1 MTTFKIHDETMQLKT
16 WAVLARTI
24 RSKSPYMDRTGLRQS
39 RRVSGMMTHSQEI
52 KNYGQV
58 FIYMQKGIKTAV
70 PDIRK
75 IVKSVYA
82 IQGMERKFR
91 LYLAAFGD
99 SDIMA
104 HPRPY
109 NIYNYKRSILSV
121 VENLVEQ
128 DNDHPPYLLNT
139 LDINSC
145 LNRSMR
151 TKINKNDLVLI
162 IVAEFDAVHFSESV
176 METLSAHR
184 NSYILCVDQEIQGK
198 TIEKFN
204 FYEQRTKSMSFLQKE
219 ISPILTEIRI
229 MMKPDD
235 QCNFSANQFAQIA
248 SKVNDFKANI
258 EAKLNELNG
267 NDDLRIVDG
276 KKGGVLMGP
285 VQSRKKYEY
294 KSGSADFC
302 LLCHK
307 NYLIHGN
314 KGKTPS
320 EVPYMRALFNDRS
333 LSPYNLIAYETPL
346 MRKKNKHT
354 TKGISGREVSCDL
367 LGINDNELCCIEVKT
382 VPDSTG
388 TIVPYALLEGFA
400 YAVCLQWILNNR
412 KQDLIDEIKYC
423 NDRINFNQ
431 PINPAKVT
439 FAIAGPDKDYFRPY
453 IEKKIANKKHSK
465 EWFRRRM
472 CETKVLENI
481 PMINKMFAGYFV
493 LCSSV
498 GDIKSKKTMKDVI
511 KPFFSKPT
519 KITKKERQLHQIS

>member
-39 RRVSGMMTHSQEI
+39 RRVSGMMTYSREV

-104 HPRPY
+104 HPRPF

-162 IVAEFDAVHFSESV
+162 IVDGFDKVHFSESV
-176 METLSAHR
+176 METLYAHR

-204 FYEQRTKSMSFLQKE
+204 FYEQRTKSMSFLQNE
-219 ISPILTEIRI
+219 IDQILKKIR
-229 MMKPDD
+229 KNP
-235 QCNFSANQFAQIA
+235 ANATT
-248 SKVNDFKANI
+248 SVKVFKANI
-258 EAKLNELNG
+258 EEKLKLLHKNN
-267 NDDLRIVDG
+267 DLRVFDNE
-276 KKGGVLMGP
+276 KGGVLAGP
-285 VQSRKKYEY
+285 VDSRKKYERL
-294 KSGSADFC
+294 SGDGLT
-302 LLCHK
+302 LLCNK
-307 NYLIHGN
+307 NYMTHGRNN
-314 KGKTPS
+314 KPS
-320 EVPYMRALFNDRS
+320 EVPYMRALFNGRS
-333 LSPYNLIAYETPL
+333 LASYEFIAYEAPL
-346 MRKKNKHT
+346 MRKKKNGRT
-354 TKGISGREVSCDL
+354 PREVVNGREVSCDL
-367 LGINDNELCCIEVKT
+367 LGIDNNEICCIELKT
-382 VPDSTG
+382 VPDSAG
-388 TIVPYALLEGFA
+388 TILPYSLLEGFA
-400 YAVCLQWILNNR
+400 YSTCLEWLLKNCKN
-412 KQDLIDEIKYC
+412 DLLKELDLCCKRAKFKKPIKT
-423 NDRINFNQ
+423 
-431 PINPAKVT
+431 PEKVT
-439 FAIAGPDKDYFRPY
+439 FAVAGPENDYFRPY
-453 IEKKIANKKHSK
+453 INKAIVNRKHTDK
-465 EWFRRRM
+465 WFELRID
-472 CETKVLENI
+472 ETEVLENI
-481 PMINKMFAGYFV
+481 PMINKMFSGYFV
-493 LCSSV
+493 LSSSV
-498 GDIKSKKTMKDVI
+498 DDIKRSNVMGEVI
-511 KPFFSKPT
+511 KPYFSEQTQINQKAYTFFAIK
-519 KITKKERQLHQIS
+519 